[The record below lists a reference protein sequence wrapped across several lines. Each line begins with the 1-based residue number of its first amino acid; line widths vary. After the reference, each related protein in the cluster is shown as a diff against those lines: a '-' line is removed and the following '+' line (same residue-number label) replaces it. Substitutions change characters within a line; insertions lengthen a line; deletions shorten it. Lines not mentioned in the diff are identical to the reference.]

1 MTRPGLVSA
10 MMQHSAVAHDICV
23 CSTQPYL
30 AGSARWM
37 ALWISKAVVSTGPSP
52 ERMVP
57 SASISTR
64 LCGLTSSHSMPY
76 RTTKN
81 FSGLPGTSAVRWLH
95 TPSLRPNLWQS
106 RYTAARS
113 DRIEA
118 SSDLTDA
125 IMSPRSIARRLQ
137 TRGGGSAAPCWR
149 GCGVG
154 LGFVVCVCGL
164 GEVLWCV
171 VVRLKRRVAL
181 QAKPPHPARPL
192 AGAARGVALV
202 VWRGAQLAEVRIHL
216 HGLA

>member
-37 ALWISKAVVSTGPSP
+37 ARWISKAVVSTGPSP

-64 LCGLTSSHSMPY
+64 LCGLTSSQSMPY

-125 IMSPRSIARRLQ
+125 IMSPRSIARRTADAWRRRRQ
-137 TRGGGSAAPCWR
+137 TAPLSAAPCWR
-149 GCGVG
+149 AKKGGV
-154 LGFVVCVCGL
+154 VVCS
-164 GEVLWCV
+164 
-171 VVRLKRRVAL
+171 RKAKR
-181 QAKPPHPARPL
+181 Q
-192 AGAARGVALV
+192 
-202 VWRGAQLAEVRIHL
+202 
-216 HGLA
+216 